1 MLLAPNRRR
10 TRRRISSFKRGVS
23 SKDYCS
29 HIKLDGWKNAYL
41 SANPDLIPFE
51 GRGRKPAAELS
62 ENQRLG
68 FLHRLKGY
76 ILARVAAGNDYRHGD
91 TSSELNAI
99 SRQTENSFRQSQT
112 ILRDLKHHSL
122 PKRHYSF
129 WEWLNGALDLRFTV
143 QHYSPTLSALDSH
156 VKSRERDPIDS
167 SADL

>member
-99 SRQTENSFRQSQT
+99 SRQTENSPTIPDDSTGFEASQFAQKTLFFLGVAERGFRFA
-112 ILRDLKHHSL
+112 IYR
-122 PKRHYSF
+122 
-129 WEWLNGALDLRFTV
+129 
-143 QHYSPTLSALDSH
+143 PTLFANI
-156 VKSRERDPIDS
+156 VCVRFACQK
-167 SADL
+167 